1 MRLISTH
8 IYALNIY
15 KLNLNKR
22 SERIRILSYR
32 FLLFDMIESHVA
44 RRSYLSPSDV
54 SNVSSFSFYLTS
66 HLFRLIST
74 KIVIEDLTIR
84 ISISYNRLC

>member
-44 RRSYLSPSDV
+44 RRSYLSPPDV
-54 SNVSSFSFYLTS
+54 SNVSSFFLLSYFSSLSFD
-66 HLFRLIST
+66 FN
-74 KIVIEDLTIR
+74 E
-84 ISISYNRLC
+84 NRDRGFND